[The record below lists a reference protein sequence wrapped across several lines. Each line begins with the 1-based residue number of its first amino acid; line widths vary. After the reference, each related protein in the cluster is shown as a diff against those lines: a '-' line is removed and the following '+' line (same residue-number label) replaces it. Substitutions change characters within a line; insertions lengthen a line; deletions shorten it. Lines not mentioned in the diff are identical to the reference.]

1 MEQSPTCK
9 KKSNGTTCCG
19 SWPLKGVFIGATP
32 MGVIKLT
39 VLLLAPVVIIPLALW
54 LAVFINSIEKVE
66 LPLGFNNSS
75 AVMDDVI
82 LPNGTWT
89 LARVSNKSN
98 TYYMLAESKDGR
110 KKFYRNKCKSICE
123 KSGEGSKLGALTNE
137 VERLSFLKIRKDL
150 DFPEGFYWVDARR
163 VKKYHQKSKPAHLPS
178 KMKPDTIIGRDYR
191 SRWYWKGD
199 ASLPIGQE
207 DKWWFSDNYP
217 QYPGRIVSF
226 SPSGRVAKNF
236 GAYMVGNDTSGI
248 ANDRYADDKNGCL
261 CEFRIQNE

>member
-1 MEQSPTCK
+1 MGQSSSSEK
-9 KKSNGTTCCG
+9 ESNSTIYCPSYTLCCA
-19 SWPLKGVFIGATP
+19 SWPLKGV
-32 MGVIKLT
+32 IKLT
-39 VLLLAPVVIIPLALW
+39 VILLAPVVIIPLALW

-110 KKFYRNKCKSICE
+110 NKFYRNKCKSICE

-150 DFPEGFYWVDARR
+150 DFPEGFYWVDARH
-163 VKKYHQKSKPAHLPS
+163 VKKYHQKSKPAHARG
-178 KMKPDTIIGRDYR
+178 KMESDTIGRDYR

-261 CEFRIQNE
+261 CEFRIQKE